1 MKNDFYKRTEKI
13 LYDSNKI
20 KALIDYKK
28 RELIEY
34 ESVDGLKA
42 INYSYAPV
50 KTNRISNP
58 VEDIAIMNTER
69 IKSIKQDISRCESRL
84 DSIMRGVLSLEEEE
98 KAVIMLRYFKSM
110 SWIQIAT
117 NIYRS
122 ERHVQRIKR
131 KAINKLKVIYFG
143 LDALEEIL

>member
-1 MKNDFYKRTEKI
+1 MKKDFYKMTEKI
-13 LYDSNKI
+13 LYDYNKI
-20 KALIDYKK
+20 KAHIEFKTL
-28 RELIEY
+28 ELKEY
-34 ESVDGLKA
+34 ESEDGLRA

-58 VEDIAIMNTER
+58 VEDIALLNSQR
-69 IKSIKQDISRCESRL
+69 IHNILQDINRCESRL

-131 KAINKLKVIYFG
+131 KAINKLKVVYFG

>member
-1 MKNDFYKRTEKI
+1 MKNDFNKMTEKI
-13 LYDSNKI
+13 LYDYNKI
-20 KALIDYKK
+20 KAHIDYKK

-34 ESVDGLKA
+34 ESGDGLKA

-58 VEDIAIMNTER
+58 VEDIAIMNAER
-69 IKSIKQDISRCESRL
+69 IKSIKQDINRCESRL
-84 DSIMRGVLSLEEEE
+84 DNIMRGVLSLEEEE
-98 KAVIMLRYFKSM
+98 KTVIMLRYFKSM

-143 LDALEEIL
+143 LEALEE